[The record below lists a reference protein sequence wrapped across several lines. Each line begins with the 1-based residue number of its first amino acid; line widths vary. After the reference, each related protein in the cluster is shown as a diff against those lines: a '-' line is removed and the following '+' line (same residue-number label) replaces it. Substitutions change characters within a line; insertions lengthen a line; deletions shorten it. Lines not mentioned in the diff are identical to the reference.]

1 MLKYNLKVAMEYKIF
16 VGGLT
21 VQTTEEDLEEY
32 FSSIGSIT
40 QTAVIKNKVT
50 GLSKCYAFVHT
61 NDVRTYQRIISTR
74 HTLNGRIIDCKDG
87 FNRHE
92 NPFLFEKLNSRKFFV
107 GGLAPSTQD
116 KHLEE
121 YFQKFGPV
129 FKAYVIMDPNT
140 NRSKRFGFIIMETE
154 ESVFRVLEQK
164 VHIINGYSI
173 NCKRFDRSMPENGAQ
188 SDGLSGPPGLS
199 QLKEDFSI
207 DNGQSHWSEHPSGC
221 FEDWAEKPQGNP
233 NLLNLTPA
241 SKPFVPEQPA
251 FPQNVFAQADP
262 ETDIQDGAPDEDY
275 EESKLSEKIS
285 MMCAHL
291 PPDAKSLH
299 LRYLGYIRSGSSA
312 YNIDN
317 YSQSSA
323 SEEIKSSTRYNFCA
337 QKTFYEKCNENFLK
351 MNKPKP
357 PGDPSHEG
365 ADSIPSDLGL
375 NPGMAHPGF

>member
-1 MLKYNLKVAMEYKIF
+1 MVDYNLKVAMEYKIF

-61 NDVRTYQRIISTR
+61 NNVRTYQRIISTR

-92 NPFLFEKLNSRKFFV
+92 NPFLFEKLNSRKFFA

-116 KHLEE
+116 KHLDE

-188 SDGLSGPPGLS
+188 NDGLSGPPGLG
-199 QLKEDFSI
+199 QGQEDIFQE
-207 DNGQSHWSEHPSGC
+207 NGNWEETTPSGC
-221 FEDWAEKPQGNP
+221 FEDWAGKPQGNS
-233 NLLNLTPA
+233 NMLNLTPA
-241 SKPFVPEQPA
+241 SKPFVPDHH
-251 FPQNVFAQADP
+251 FPTNVFAQPGP
-262 ETDIQDGAPDEDY
+262 ETDFQDGGPDEEIED
-275 EESKLSEKIS
+275 SRLPEKIS
-285 MMCAHL
+285 IMCATL
-291 PPDAKSLH
+291 PPDSKSLY
-299 LRYLGYIRSGSSA
+299 LRYSGHTRSGSSA

-317 YSQSSA
+317 YSQSSRGD
-323 SEEIKSSTRYNFCA
+323 ENESSTRYNFCA
-337 QKTFYEKCNENFLK
+337 QRTIYEKCIENFHK

-357 PGDPSHEG
+357 PGDPSYEVI
-365 ADSIPSDLGL
+365 DSIPRELGL
-375 NPGMAHPGF
+375 NPGMTYPGF

>member
-1 MLKYNLKVAMEYKIF
+1 MEYKIF

-21 VQTTEEDLEEY
+21 VQTTEEDLDEY

-199 QLKEDFSI
+199 QLKEEFSI
-207 DNGQSHWSEHPSGC
+207 DNGQSPWSENPSGC

-251 FPQNVFAQADP
+251 FPRNVFAQADP
-262 ETDIQDGAPDEDY
+262 EPDFQDGDPDEDD

-291 PPDAKSLH
+291 PADAKSLH

-323 SEEIKSSTRYNFCA
+323 SEEIESSTRYNFCA
-337 QKTFYEKCNENFLK
+337 QKTVYEKCNENFLK

-357 PGDPSHEG
+357 PGDPSHEV
-365 ADSIPSDLGL
+365 ADSIPRDLGL
-375 NPGMAHPGF
+375 NPGMAHPF